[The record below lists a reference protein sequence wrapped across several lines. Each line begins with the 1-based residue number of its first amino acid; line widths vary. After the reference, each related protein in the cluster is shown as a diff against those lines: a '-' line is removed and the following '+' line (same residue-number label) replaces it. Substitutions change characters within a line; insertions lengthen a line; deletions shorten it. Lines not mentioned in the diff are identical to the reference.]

1 MLFYL
6 AICFRISYTQMFEGF
21 SNEYAPLV
29 ANKLTKMFSI
39 YPDIF
44 FWKGGER

>member
-1 MLFYL
+1 
-6 AICFRISYTQMFEGF
+6 MFEGF

-44 FWKGGER
+44 FGKEVNVKLLAGA